1 MARFVDIDDER
12 LWDILFNEA
21 CVEGSQAERIE
32 KELEKI
38 ISKREEKIMML
49 IEDYAD
55 KHELAKECGGE
66 YIGQSDSAQIDAI
79 ELVCDIFDLF
89 AND

>member
-1 MARFVDIDDER
+1 MS
-12 LWDILFNEA
+12 N
-21 CVEGSQAERIE
+21 
-32 KELEKI
+32 
-38 ISKREEKIMML
+38 REEKIMML

-66 YIGQSDSAQIDAI
+66 YIGQSDSAQVDAI

-89 AND
+89 IND